1 MKNKFHKIL
10 FILTIAVF
18 TIVMVQTIWHPINF
32 RSLKGVTDKVEMPKL
47 SLKNY
52 SDGSFQKDFDKYL
65 TQNFGFRE
73 TAIRL
78 YNQYLWT
85 CYKKENIDHI
95 VPGKD
100 SWIFYKHHID
110 DYYGQE
116 MYRWQKNTEI
126 AINRYERE
134 IRLMKKLRSILK
146 EYDIEFLMFIA
157 PDKAFIYPEYLPDQE
172 FDTTTINARK
182 YYDRRLKEEGFP
194 NIDMTEMFINM
205 KDTVD
210 YLLMPSKGAH
220 WNNTCV
226 YGIDTL
232 LRVMETLKN
241 EKLAEFSYGEAIPSY
256 RHLKAESDIE
266 GYMNLLWRKP
276 IPKRFKTKERQ
287 FEIVKDSTTV
297 MPNVL
302 FVGNSFLFQV
312 YDYIPVKELF
322 SDMNHWYYNHT
333 SYAGFNRISKK
344 ITEIDRL
351 QTILLSDYVVWFA
364 DGCQIYKTSYGF
376 VEDAIIRICI
386 EDDRYQ
392 EVKKYVAD
400 SLFKEKVDILTKN
413 GSKIDSAS
421 LMNKSLSQAV
431 DKINNDPERY
441 FFELQGD
448 EVPTTRN
455 KRVAKILAGKQI
467 MEDPAWY
474 EKIKSYA
481 VMNYLNT
488 DEALNIEIENINE
501 NKALIRDMEMTVT
514 DTEHYNYLVEKV
526 IEEIKSNP
534 SLMED
539 IKIKAQ
545 KKNKTFEQAIIDDAK
560 WIVNNRLKKAGL
572 KVEKKK

>member
-1 MKNKFHKIL
+1 MKNNFHKIL

-18 TIVMVQTIWHPINF
+18 TTIMVQTIWHPFNL
-32 RSLKGVTDKVEMPKL
+32 RLLKGNTDKVEKPKL
-47 SLKNY
+47 SIKNY
-52 SDGSFQKDFDKYL
+52 SDGSFQKQFDTYL

-73 TAIRL
+73 LLLRL
-78 YNQYLWT
+78 YNQYIWT
-85 CYKKENIDHI
+85 CYGKENVDHI

-100 SWIFYKHHID
+100 TWIFYKHHVD

-116 MYRWQKNTEI
+116 MYRWQKTTEI

-134 IRLMKKLRSILK
+134 IRLMKKLRGILK

-182 YYDRRLKEEGFP
+182 YYSKRLEEEGFP
-194 NIDMTEMFINM
+194 YIDMTEMFIKM

-241 EKLAEFSYGEAIPSY
+241 EKLADFSYGEAIPSY
-256 RHLKAESDIE
+256 RYLNEETDIE
-266 GYMNLLWRKP
+266 GYLNLLWKKP
-276 IPKRFKTKERQ
+276 IPKKFETKERQ

-312 YDYIPVKELF
+312 YDYIPVDEIF
-322 SDMNHWYYNHT
+322 SDMNHWYYNLE
-333 SYAGFNRISKK
+333 SYAGFNRIYNK
-344 ITEIDRL
+344 ITNIDRL

-392 EVKKYVAD
+392 EVKNTLAE
-400 SLFKEKVDILTKN
+400 SLYKEKVATLTKSN
-413 GSKIDSAS
+413 SEIDSVS
-421 LMNKSLSQAV
+421 LMKKSLSQAI
-431 DKINNDPERY
+431 DKINIDPEKY
-441 FFELQGD
+441 FVELQGD
-448 EVPTTRN
+448 EIPTSRN
-455 KRVAKILAGKQI
+455 KRVAKIPAGKQI
-467 MEDPAWY
+467 MKDTVWY
-474 EKIKSYA
+474 EKLKAYS
-481 VMNYLNT
+481 VMNYINI
-488 DEALNIEIENINE
+488 DAALAIEIENINS
-501 NKALIRDMEMTVT
+501 NKPLIRDMEISVMDV
-514 DTEHYNYLVEKV
+514 DKYNYLVDKV
-526 IEEIKSNP
+526 IEEIKANP
-534 SLMED
+534 SLMEE
-539 IKIKAQ
+539 IRQKAI

-560 WIVNNRLKKAGL
+560 WIVDHKLKKVGL
-572 KVEKKK
+572 KKETKK